1 MLGLLKINKKQV
13 KKSFFNAS
21 VSSVIKCFLCKF
33 KHIVLLTKLK
43 SKHVITLSTK
53 VVNYYLQI
61 YFSSG
66 QKQNN
71 IYENN
76 F

>member
-43 SKHVITLSTK
+43 SINVIIFDDKPLKILSLK
-53 VVNYYLQI
+53 VVSY
-61 YFSSG
+61 
-66 QKQNN
+66 N
-71 IYENN
+71 IN
-76 F
+76 FF